1 MYAKSGQDTLSR
13 NFVRQMAKQ
22 FEQISVDSMSYV
34 NSHEAN
40 FKQCNWWLDIPSSAT
55 CFDDLTNPSG
65 NDDDCQSG
73 YDLAGES
80 SSAHGKVET
89 AEIAVADEI
98 DLDPEK
104 TKFFT
109 QVANCLSFPSKADD
123 NENTPTTSDTEQSDV
138 FYSLPSIE

>member
-22 FEQISVDSMSYV
+22 FEQISAESMSYS

-40 FKQCNWWLDIPSSAT
+40 FKQCNWWLDMPSSAT
-55 CFDDLTNPSG
+55 CFDDLTSQPDNE
-65 NDDDCQSG
+65 DCQLR

-80 SSAHGKVET
+80 SSHGIET
-89 AEIAVADEI
+89 AEIAGTDEI
-98 DLDPEK
+98 DVDPEK
-104 TKFFT
+104 MKFLT
-109 QVANCLSFPSKADD
+109 QVVNCLNFPPKSND
-123 NENTPTTSDTEQSDV
+123 NETTPTTSDTEQSDV